1 MNELKSHPPILYV
14 DDEKDNLT
22 VFYSTFRRDYKVF
35 VATSGEEGLDII
47 RNNMINLVITDQ
59 RMPGMTGTDFLE
71 RIIPDYPD
79 VIRIIL
85 TGFSDI
91 EAVIHAINKGNVYRY
106 IMKPWD
112 REEMKI
118 TIDNALETFSLKQ
131 QNRQLIED
139 LREANKT
146 LEQKVI
152 ERTRKIELQNREI
165 KTSIQYA
172 GRIQHALMPPGED
185 LDATLK
191 SYFIF
196 SRPSEIVSG
205 DFFWLGRKDK
215 DLLLAVADGT
225 GHGVP
230 GAFMSILGIA
240 FLNEILGKSAEFSAG
255 EMLNQLRKQVIKSLH
270 QTGKNR
276 ESRDG
281 MEIALCIFDFSRR
294 RLQFS
299 GAFRPLYL
307 IRDNQLIE
315 YQGDNMPIGIYHDEE
330 QSFTNREIQLMK
342 DDMIYL
348 FTDGITDQMGG
359 ANKKTFKTHNFKKL
373 LLDVCLL
380 TPEEQKASIERSFYE
395 WKGECD
401 QVDDILVFGMKI

>member
-35 VATSGEEGLDII
+35 VAASGEEGLDII

-299 GAFRPLYL
+299 GAFRPLFL

-380 TPEEQKASIERSFYE
+380 TPEEQKAAIERSFYE